1 MPEGEPRRG
10 SEHPGE
16 EEEEE
21 EELCT
26 REQLLPVLR
35 WSQAGAGGCGTFP
48 GELGLPAMSV
58 SRVLVHPPHRQREKG
73 SEEWE
78 QIPEIKMGEE
88 SWEGLALLCTENA
101 RIKAVKISIGYSAY
115 DHYPLFSMSVKNKSR
130 RNQFSS
136 QQKGFLSDT

>member
-21 EELCT
+21 EFCT

-88 SWEGLALLCTENA
+88 SWEGLALLLYRKCEDKGSKNLH
-101 RIKAVKISIGYSAY
+101 R
-115 DHYPLFSMSVKNKSR
+115 LFCI
-130 RNQFSS
+130 
-136 QQKGFLSDT
+136 